1 MQSVCPL
8 ITAARKLHQARLGV
22 SSVKPRSPRVLKR
35 STLVVSPPRR
45 VSAPIGI
52 ESRDAA
58 ASAGLRYV
66 TDGTPGIARQRV
78 GKGFRYVSPDG
89 STVRDADE
97 LKRIRALAI
106 PPAWTGV
113 WICPNPRGHPQA
125 TGRDARG
132 RKQHRYHARWRKV
145 RDEAKYDRILDF
157 AAALPALRR
166 QTDDDVSLSGLSRDK
181 VVAAVVQ
188 LLEKT
193 LIRVGNDEYARDNQS
208 FGLTTMRTRHAR
220 ITGSQI
226 RFRFRGK
233 SGKFHDIAFSDAR
246 LARIAK
252 RCQELPG
259 RELFQY
265 LDDNGDVQ
273 DINSSDVNDYL
284 RRVMGLEFTAKDFR
298 TWTGTVLAA
307 RALQEMQEFGSDTQ
321 AKKNILLAVE
331 AVANLLGNT
340 RSVCRKCYVHPAI
353 IDAYLDRSLASALS
367 ARAGKRLA
375 SPHALSRLETAVLAL
390 LQRRLRRESQR
401 KSA

>member
-1 MQSVCPL
+1 MS
-8 ITAARKLHQARLGV
+8 AA
-22 SSVKPRSPRVLKR
+22 
-35 STLVVSPPRR
+35 
-45 VSAPIGI
+45 IGI

-58 ASAGLRYV
+58 VSAGLRYV

-78 GKGFRYVSPDG
+78 GNGFRYVNPDG
-89 STVRDADE
+89 STVRDAGE
-97 LKRIRALAI
+97 LNRIRGLVI
-106 PPAWTGV
+106 PPAWSSV
-113 WICPNPRGHPQA
+113 WICPNPRGHLQA

-132 RKQHRYHARWRKV
+132 RKQHRYHPRWRRV

-157 AAALPALRR
+157 ATALPALRR
-166 QTDDDVSLSGLSRDK
+166 QTDADISLSGLPRDK

-193 LIRVGNDEYARDNQS
+193 AIRVGNEEYARDNQS
-208 FGLTTMRTRHAR
+208 FGLTTMRASHAR
-220 ITGSQI
+220 ISGSTI

-246 LARIAK
+246 LARIAR

-265 LDDNGDVQ
+265 LDDSGGVQ

-307 RALQEMQEFGSDTQ
+307 RALREVQEFASDTQ
-321 AKKNILLAVE
+321 AKKNIVVAVD
-331 AVANLLGNT
+331 AVAGLLGNT

-353 IDAYLDRSLASALS
+353 IDAYMDRSLASALS
-367 ARAGKRLA
+367 ARARKRPA
-375 SPHALSRLETAVLAL
+375 GPHALSRFETAVLAL
-390 LQRRLRRESQR
+390 LQRRLRDAPR